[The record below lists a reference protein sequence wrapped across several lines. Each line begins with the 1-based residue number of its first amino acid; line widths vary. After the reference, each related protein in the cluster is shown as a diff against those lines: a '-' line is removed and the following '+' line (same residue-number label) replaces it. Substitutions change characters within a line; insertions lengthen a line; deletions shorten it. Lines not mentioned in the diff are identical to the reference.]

1 MEQRRDF
8 LRKALGVLGGGA
20 AVAAD
25 AATTTEP
32 GAEAQPVV
40 MDPTAR
46 DSFPDVEVTAHT
58 GVRYRFYEDLVKP
71 GVVTINFMSVRGE
84 ADFPIMGRM
93 ADLAGALGPRLG
105 RDVRML
111 SLTRDPEFDT
121 PARLAAFARELQVGD
136 GWLLLH
142 AEPAVMLA
150 LETRMYRHRGGGPAA
165 AHGGGGARK
174 VDLVFYGHG
183 GVGVWGTF
191 PTDIRPDD
199 AAERLGWV
207 MPGEMPSGPPRR
219 AGPRLL
225 SADERGSHNRDA

>member
-1 MEQRRDF
+1 MEHRRDF
-8 LRKALGVLGGGA
+8 LRKTLGVLGGSA
-20 AVAAD
+20 ALAAD
-25 AATTTEP
+25 AATATEP
-32 GAEAQPVV
+32 APQSQPLVI
-40 MDPTAR
+40 
-46 DSFPDVEVTAHT
+46 DSAASDGFPDVEVTAHT
-58 GVRYRFYEDLVKP
+58 GARYRFYEELVRP
-71 GVVTINFMSVRGE
+71 GVVALNFMSVRGE
-84 ADFPIMGRM
+84 ADFPSMGRM
-93 ADLAGALGPRLG
+93 ADLATALGPRLG

-121 PARLAAFARELQVGD
+121 PARLAAFAREFQVGD

-142 AEPAVMLA
+142 AEPAAMLA

-165 AHGGGGARK
+165 AHGGGARK
-174 VDLVFYGHG
+174 IDLVFYGHG

-225 SADERGSHNRDA
+225 SADERGSHNREA